1 MATISWR
8 RNSIQQLVNDEGA
21 VISDHAG
28 KEDLIWN
35 SFRGRMGI
43 TTNPTMVFNLTQLI
57 VPNEDLSSL
66 VTPFSQSEIDS
77 IIKRMPPDKAP
88 WPDGFNGN
96 FIKTCWQLIKPEFYR
111 LCTNFFSGQANLESV
126 NDSLIT
132 LVPKT
137 LNPKTV
143 SDY

>member
-1 MATISWR
+1 
-8 RNSIQQLVNDEGA
+8 
-21 VISDHAG
+21 
-28 KEDLIWN
+28 
-35 SFRGRMGI
+35 MGI

-77 IIKRMPPDKAP
+77 ITKRLPPDKAP
-88 WPDGFNGN
+88 GPDGFNGH

-111 LCTNFFSGQANLESV
+111 LCTDFFSGQANLESV
-126 NDSLIT
+126 IDSLIT

-137 LNPKTV
+137 LNLETV

>member
-1 MATISWR
+1 
-8 RNSIQQLVNDEGA
+8 
-21 VISDHAG
+21 
-28 KEDLIWN
+28 
-35 SFRGRMGI
+35 MGI
-43 TTNPTMVFNLTQLI
+43 TANPTMVFNLTQLI

-88 WPDGFNGN
+88 GPDGFNGH
-96 FIKTCWQLIKPEFYR
+96 FIKTCWQLIKPEFYQ
-111 LCTNFFSGQANLESV
+111 LCTDFFSSQANLESV

-137 LNPKTV
+137 LNPETV